1 MVSHG
6 LSQITQLC
14 TTAAWLERR
23 DLRMVDPAYEVVS
36 EYTGVSHDA
45 RPKADAEDI
54 GGRWGTGEVD
64 ITSVQ
69 LLD

>member
-1 MVSHG
+1 
-6 LSQITQLC
+6 
-14 TTAAWLERR
+14 
-23 DLRMVDPAYEVVS
+23 MVDPAYEVVS

-54 GGRWGTGEVD
+54 GGRWGTGEAD